1 MKFYI
6 IGVLIALA
14 AAKCDPAPAAVQ
26 DKQRDVAAMF
36 DTFRFH
42 ATGILR
48 MEVTEGGYVAFYI
61 ETNIGKRMIC
71 PTVAQVQTLSSL
83 NGQRVTLS
91 GSFDPA
97 VSRLPFETIRVNP

>member
-1 MKFYI
+1 MKFYVI
-6 IGVLIALA
+6 AVLLALA
-14 AAKCDPAPAAVQ
+14 AAKCDPVPAAVQ
-26 DKQRDVAAMF
+26 DKQRAAAMF
-36 DTFRFH
+36 DTCHFH